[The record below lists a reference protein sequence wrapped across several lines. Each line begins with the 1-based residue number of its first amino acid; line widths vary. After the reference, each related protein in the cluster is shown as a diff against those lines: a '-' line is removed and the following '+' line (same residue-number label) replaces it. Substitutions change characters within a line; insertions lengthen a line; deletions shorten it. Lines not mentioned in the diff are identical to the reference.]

1 MAHEPPEEN
10 AMGIHGARTGG
21 RRASKGSL
29 GSPDARCIKM
39 IENISTI
46 TMVSA
51 RASEVITSSS
61 ETEGNKFGAS
71 GAGSMKNGSGVPVWI
86 AILVH
91 GLVHGNIFLL

>member
-1 MAHEPPEEN
+1 MV
-10 AMGIHGARTGG
+10 IHGARTGG

-29 GSPDARCIKM
+29 GSQDARCIKM

-61 ETEGNKFGAS
+61 ESEGNKNWCLWS
-71 GAGSMKNGSGVPVWI
+71 GIYEERLWCAGLDSHLGSW
-86 AILVH
+86 ARARQ
-91 GLVHGNIFLL
+91 IFLL